1 MLHAVGPAAGRI
13 AAMIPVTLLTVFAG
27 ILWLLG
33 LMVSDKRREYVTEI
47 SNQAMRAASAMM
59 GAVLAEV
66 PTKLPAQDL
75 SEDSGLLPRRL
86 PGEAGQ

>member
-1 MLHAVGPAAGRI
+1 MV
-13 AAMIPVTLLTVFAG
+13 PVTLLTVFAG

-66 PTKLPAQDL
+66 PTKPPAQGL
-75 SEDSGLLPRRL
+75 SEDSCLLPWSADGAQSTRSS
-86 PGEAGQ
+86 GS